1 MDLEP
6 WQPLTEGANFIQ
18 GIKKLKWG
26 SAPLQEGYLLWSGAE
41 LHLFTVQ
48 KYHCTTI
55 NKIVTQCRQLLLEH
69 FPWSKV
75 LGLPAH
81 DAVFIFFTYL
91 TGLFKSSVFN
101 FFKMHSSSLANVA
114 MFYLHSSTRKKIKF
128 FTSSFFNME
137 ENWVLHIFI
146 LQCRLEHIF
155 IFVFKLNLAS
165 SNLPENSQGAPV
177 LVFVAALYCKG
188 SDCVGTKTCMRTILS
203 EWVLVIYMREVL

>member
-1 MDLEP
+1 M
-6 WQPLTEGANFIQ
+6 
-18 GIKKLKWG
+18 
-26 SAPLQEGYLLWSGAE
+26 
-41 LHLFTVQ
+41 
-48 KYHCTTI
+48 
-55 NKIVTQCRQLLLEH
+55 TQCRQLLLEH

-128 FTSSFFNME
+128 FTSLFFNME
-137 ENWVLHIFI
+137 KNWVLHIFV
-146 LQCRLEHIF
+146 LQCRLDHIF

-165 SNLPENSQGAPV
+165 SNLPENPQGPPSLYYELNTTIRHELITITVYV
-177 LVFVAALYCKG
+177 LFEIILKFNCALHCIGGWYCNH
-188 SDCVGTKTCMRTILS
+188 SVRW
-203 EWVLVIYMREVL
+203 EN